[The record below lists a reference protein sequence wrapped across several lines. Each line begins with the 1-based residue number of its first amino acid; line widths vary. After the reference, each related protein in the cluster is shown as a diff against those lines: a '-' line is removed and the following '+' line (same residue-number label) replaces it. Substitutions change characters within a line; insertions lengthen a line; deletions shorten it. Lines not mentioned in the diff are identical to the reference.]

1 MAIIIANIKA
11 AAFTSVGLPEAFQ
24 RMPLADLGLCKME
37 VFHAGIR
44 QGLQSL
50 KEGGVPPSFLI
61 IDDGWQ
67 QTGPDSVGSK
77 KSSGRLEAK
86 KDVRP

>member
-1 MAIIIANIKA
+1 MVTNQSELLN
-11 AAFTSVGLPEAFQ
+11 FCT
-24 RMPLADLGLCKME
+24 
-37 VFHAGIR
+37 GIR

-67 QTGPDSVGSK
+67 QTGPDSVGIK

-86 KDVRP
+86 KDVRVPPDGVHPKFSISCRSYLS